1 MKNILEYNIIIS
13 INIERGKVYMKKL
26 ETTVPSP
33 SVRMIERSRLKELVY
48 QKLND
53 SGDPSNIKPTLV
65 TALDAIVELRLD
77 SRVMATNKDGKEVLL
92 TLMGSHVYTWT
103 NSELIEAVRDCFSEK
118 ELYSNVENR
127 NNREYIVELDEN
139 DKRIL
144 STN

>member
-1 MKNILEYNIIIS
+1 MKNVLKYGIIIS
-13 INIERGKVYMKKL
+13 MNIERGKVYMKKL

-53 SGDPSNIKPTLV
+53 SGDPSNIKPTLA
-65 TALDAIVELRLD
+65 TALDAIVEIRLD

-118 ELYSNVENR
+118 ELYSNMENR